1 MLESKSQNK
10 TSVFNYSDH
19 ATAIDSLKP
28 NKKRKL
34 DEILTASDKSFGAN
48 EENKNDGTSGYYY
61 IKSKSR

>member
-1 MLESKSQNK
+1 VQENKSQNK

-19 ATAIDSLKP
+19 ATAIESLKP

-34 DEILTASDKSFGAN
+34 DEMLMANDKSFCAN